1 MKMVG
6 VLVVFARLAAET
18 KLCLTRL
25 WVQLTARRLCERSP
39 ADVAADPNDRLKLV
53 TVQEEWEG
61 ELEVGGVSAVRL
73 HWRYVCVRVLE
84 NIAAAWSLIVNVCLV
99 PSVAVV
105 AI

>member
-1 MKMVG
+1 MKMAG

-25 WVQLTARRLCERSP
+25 WVQLTARRLCECSP

-53 TVQEEWEG
+53 TVQGEWGG
-61 ELEVGGVSAVRL
+61 ELEVGGVSAVL
-73 HWRYVCVRVLE
+73 CVCALE

-99 PSVAVV
+99 PSIAGV